1 MGYCSDKVIPVKS
14 SLFRGIKVCAVFN
27 DLTWRHADIP
37 YDTQKKKPL
46 RALKDHFNLD
56 LSFSKRKT
64 SKTTL
69 KARKIHLSLCTFGFA
84 SISPRAYSDLS
95 LYTRGLIRV

>member
-1 MGYCSDKVIPVKS
+1 MIMGYCSDKVIPVKS

-64 SKTTL
+64 SKTT
-69 KARKIHLSLCTFGFA
+69 
-84 SISPRAYSDLS
+84 
-95 LYTRGLIRV
+95 

>member
-1 MGYCSDKVIPVKS
+1 MIMGYCSDKVIPVKS

-56 LSFSKRKT
+56 LSFSKRLQRRPRKRAKFT
-64 SKTTL
+64 YHCAPSAL
-69 KARKIHLSLCTFGFA
+69 PRFRLARTRIC
-84 SISPRAYSDLS
+84 R
-95 LYTRGLIRV
+95 YTRVV